1 MLITRFISTRPS
13 PGQFTMPSKLGI
25 EISRHV
31 FILLI
36 LPLLALAQDIAGW
49 QSLKGFEDFRPLAD
63 KSWTLANGTFTTVRD
78 PRILQD
84 LVTKE
89 TYDNFEIS
97 LDWRIEPGG
106 NSGIKYRIG
115 NERFFLYEQAGYSY
129 GKRVESGNFGPTQRG
144 EFRINAFEFQL
155 VDDKRRPDARLDG
168 TRQTGAIYSIKA
180 PSARAAHAPGEWNTL
195 RLVVNAGHIEH
206 WINDKLVLS
215 VPFTDPAIAPRLGP
229 PSPVA
234 LQNHADSI
242 AQFRYVKIRR
252 LLPLHQTH
260 LLVQAELGFP
270 SSVAAAPNGE
280 IYLLQRGLS
289 ADPIVVINREG
300 KVLRQWGKGLFE
312 IPHSIRL
319 SPDGHVWTVDA
330 ASSRILK
337 FTPQGKLLLTINVG
351 EQPKTKSTFNGTAD
365 IAFAPNGHL
374 FLADGYG
381 NARVLEYSADGR
393 RLNQWGSPGTA
404 PGQFNLPHGIAIDSD
419 GIVYVADRENGR
431 IQRFTQ
437 AGKFLNEFNGHGKT
451 FSLTVADG
459 ALWIGSQPLDQPNG
473 TPGWLK
479 KLDLKTGATLGVID
493 SPGHHSVDVT
503 ADGEIF
509 TAVRPDRLLWF
520 KR

>member
-25 EISRHV
+25 DISRHV

-36 LPLLALAQDIAGW
+36 LPLFALAQDIAGW
-49 QSLKGFEDFRPLAD
+49 QSLKGFEHFRPLGD
-63 KSWTLANGTFTTVRD
+63 KSWTLADGTFTTVRD

-84 LVTKE
+84 LITKE
-89 TYDNFEIS
+89 AYDDFE
-97 LDWRIEPGG
+97 LALEWRLEPGG
-106 NSGIKYRIG
+106 NSGVKYRIG
-115 NERFFLYEQAGYSY
+115 REGFYLHEQPGYAN
-129 GKRVESGNFGPTQRG
+129 GRLIDPANLGPTQRG
-144 EFRINAFEFQL
+144 QFFNDALEFQISNL
-155 VDDKRRPDARLDG
+155 
-168 TRQTGAIYSIKA
+168 KA
-180 PSARAAHAPGEWNTL
+180 PTVRAANLPGEWNTL
-195 RLVVNAGHIEH
+195 RLVVNAGRIEH
-206 WINDKLVLS
+206 WINEKLVLAAA
-215 VPFTDPAIAPRLGP
+215 FTDPAISPRLGP
-229 PSPVA
+229 PSPIA

-242 AQFRYVKIRR
+242 AQFRNVKIRR

-260 LLVQAELGFP
+260 LPVQAELGFP

-280 IYLLQRGLS
+280 IYLLQRGLI

-300 KVLRQWGKGLFE
+300 KVVRQWGKGLFE

-365 IAFAPNGHL
+365 IAFAANGHL
-374 FLADGYG
+374 FIADGYG
-381 NARVLEYSADGR
+381 NARVLEYSADGL
-393 RLNQWGSPGTA
+393 RLNQWGTPGTA
-404 PGQFNLPHGIAIDSD
+404 PGQFNLPHGLAIDAD

-437 AGKFLNEFNGHGKT
+437 TGKFLNEFNGHGKT
-451 FSLTVADG
+451 FALTIADG
-459 ALWIGSQPLDQPNG
+459 ALWIGSQQLDQPNG

-479 KLDLKTGATLGVID
+479 KLDRKTGATLGVVD

>member
-1 MLITRFISTRPS
+1 
-13 PGQFTMPSKLGI
+13 MPSKLGI

-31 FILLI
+31 FILFI
-36 LPLLALAQDIAGW
+36 LPLLATAQDIAGW
-49 QSLKGFEDFRPLAD
+49 QPLSGFEHFRPLAG
-63 KSWTLANGTFTTVRD
+63 KSWTLTDGTFTAIRD
-78 PRILQD
+78 PRIPQD

-89 TYDNFEIS
+89 TYDNFE
-97 LDWRIEPGG
+97 LALEWRIEPGG

-115 NERFFLYEQAGYSY
+115 QEGIVLLEP
-129 GKRVESGNFGPTQRG
+129 RVQFNYAAL
-144 EFRINAFEFQL
+144 EFHL
-155 VDDKRRPDARLDG
+155 LDDKQRPDARLG
-168 TRQTGAIYSIKA
+168 PKRQTGAIYELKA
-180 PSARAAHAPGEWNTL
+180 PTARPSNPPGEWNNL
-195 RLVVNAGHIEH
+195 RLVVNAGRIQH

-215 VPFTDPAIAPRLGP
+215 AAFTEPAINPGLNP
-229 PSPVA
+229 LFPVA
-234 LQNHADSI
+234 LQNHADSV
-242 AQFRYVKIRR
+242 AHFRNVKIRR
-252 LLPLHQTH
+252 LLPLKQIH
-260 LLVQAELGFP
+260 LPVQAELGFP
-270 SSVAAAPNGE
+270 SSVAAASNGE

-319 SPDGHVWTVDA
+319 APDGHVWTVDA

-351 EQPKTKSTFNGTAD
+351 EQPQTKSTFNGTAD
-365 IAFAPNGHL
+365 IAFAANGHL
-374 FLADGYG
+374 FIADGYG
-381 NARVLEYSADGR
+381 NARVLEYSADGQR
-393 RLNQWGSPGTA
+393 MHQWGTPGTG
-404 PGQFNLPHGIAIDSD
+404 PGQFHLPHGIAIDAD

-451 FSLTVADG
+451 FSLTIADG

-479 KLDLKTGATLGVID
+479 KLDRKTGATLGVVD

-503 ADGEIF
+503 GDGEIF

>member
-36 LPLLALAQDIAGW
+36 LPLLASAQDIAGW
-49 QSLKGFEDFRPLAD
+49 QSLHDFEHFRPLVD
-63 KSWTLANGTFTTVRD
+63 KSWTLADGTFTTVRD

-89 TYDNFEIS
+89 TYDNFELT
-97 LDWRIEPGG
+97 LDWRTE
-106 NSGIKYRIG
+106 
-115 NERFFLYEQAGYSY
+115 
-129 GKRVESGNFGPTQRG
+129 
-144 EFRINAFEFQL
+144 
-155 VDDKRRPDARLDG
+155 
-168 TRQTGAIYSIKA
+168 
-180 PSARAAHAPGEWNTL
+180 PGEWNTL
-195 RLVVNAGHIEH
+195 RRLVRSGHDER
-206 WINDKLVLS
+206 WINSKLVPS
-215 VPFTDPAIAPRLGP
+215 AAVASA
-229 PSPVA
+229 PSPIT
-234 LQNHADSI
+234 LQNDAASI
-242 AQFRYVKIRR
+242 TQYRNFRIRR
-252 LLPLHQTH
+252 LLPLTQTH
-260 LLVQAELGFP
+260 LPVQAELGFP

-280 IYLLQRGLS
+280 IYLLQRGLT
-289 ADPIVVINREG
+289 ADPIVVINRQG

-337 FTPQGKLLLTINVG
+337 FTPQGKLLLSINVG
-351 EQPKTKSTFNGTAD
+351 EQPKTKSTFDGTAD
-365 IAFAPNGHL
+365 IAFAANGHL
-374 FLADGYG
+374 FIADGYG
-381 NARVLEYSADGR
+381 NARILEYSADGQ
-393 RLNQWGSPGTA
+393 RLNQWGTPGTA

-437 AGKFLNEFNGHGKT
+437 TGKFLNEFKGHGKSV
-451 FSLTVADG
+451 SLTIADG
-459 ALWIGSQPLDQPNG
+459 ALWLGSQPLDQPNG

-479 KLDLKTGATLGVID
+479 KLDRKTGAVLGVVD
-493 SPGHHSVDVT
+493 SPGLHSVDVT

>member
-1 MLITRFISTRPS
+1 
-13 PGQFTMPSKLGI
+13 MPSKLGI

-36 LPLLALAQDIAGW
+36 LPLLASAQDIAGW
-49 QSLKGFEDFRPLAD
+49 QSSNGFEHFRPLAD
-63 KSWTLANGTFTTVRD
+63 KSWTLAGGTFTTVRD

-89 TYDNFEIS
+89 AYDNFELA

-106 NSGIKYRIG
+106 NSGVKYRIK
-115 NERFFLYEQAGYSY
+115 NEVFLLHEQPGYLN
-129 GKRVESGNFGPTQRG
+129 GRRVAPGTLGPTQRG
-144 EFRINAFEFQL
+144 QFYNAALEFQFL
-155 VDDKRRPDARLDG
+155 DDQRHPDGRLG
-168 TRQTGAIYSIKA
+168 ATRHTGAIYNLKA
-180 PSARAAHAPGEWNTL
+180 PTTGSAHPPGEWNTL
-195 RLVVNAGHIEH
+195 RLIVNAGRIEH

-215 VPFTDPAIAPRLGP
+215 AALTDPALNPRLGP
-229 PSPVA
+229 PSPIT

-242 AQFRYVKIRR
+242 AQFRNVKIRR
-252 LLPLHQTH
+252 LLPLTQTH
-260 LLVQAELGFP
+260 LPVQAELGFP

-280 IYLLQRGLS
+280 IYLLQRGLT
-289 ADPIVVINREG
+289 ADPIVVINRQG

-337 FTPQGKLLLTINVG
+337 FTPQGKLLLSINVG

-365 IAFAPNGHL
+365 IAFAANGHL
-374 FLADGYG
+374 FIADGYG
-381 NARVLEYSADGR
+381 NARILEYSADGQ
-393 RLNQWGSPGTA
+393 RLNQWGTPGTA

-437 AGKFLNEFNGHGKT
+437 TGKFLNEFNGHGKT
-451 FSLTVADG
+451 FSLTIADG

-479 KLDLKTGATLGVID
+479 KLDHKTGATLGVVD